1 MNVSFSISTPT
12 FGATQTSDTSQ
23 TQQTSQGSKTLTVS
37 ITPGSGQT
45 PGTGSTPVTLSYPLI
60 GPEDIALHEVQQDL
74 QNLNLHSL
82 KASTLTAA
90 VLLVNDQ
97 AHTVATQMVNGGTE
111 YVKQHS
117 QALTETFTQI
127 EEQATKSETQL
138 FDMLN
143 SGSYPDFAEF
153 LGKML
158 VAAQE
163 LRQLAAEAKHHMV
176 MAQYENVLG
185 QARQMQIAAEKNY
198 ASTMKEIEASRT
210 EAIASV
216 VSGSL
221 SILSTVGGGI
231 VGMRTPNVGGVMG
244 AQLGSGIGQALGQI
258 GSGIGG
264 VVSAGMKETA
274 AGYKLEADMA
284 GVTQKKYEATQKLL
298 QDAESITDELMNIG
312 KTLSDMVLKL
322 YQDFLSSQN
331 QILQRANV

>member
-23 TQQTSQGSKTLTVS
+23 TQQTGQRSKTLTVS

-45 PGTGSTPVTLSYPLI
+45 QGTGSTPITLSYPLI
-60 GPEDIALHEVQQDL
+60 GPEDIALNEVQQDL
-74 QNLNLHSL
+74 QNLNLRSL

-97 AHTVATQMVNGGTE
+97 ASTVASQILNGGKE
-111 YVKQHS
+111 YVQQNS
-117 QALTETFTQI
+117 EALTRTFSNI
-127 EEQATKSETQL
+127 EEQSKKAETQL

-143 SGSYPDFAEF
+143 SGHYPDFAEF

-163 LRQLAAEAKHHMV
+163 LRQLASEAKHHMV
-176 MAQYENVLG
+176 MAQYENVLD
-185 QARQMQIAAEKNY
+185 QAKQMQIAAEKNY

-210 EAIASV
+210 EAIASI
-216 VSGSL
+216 VSGAL
-221 SILSTVGGGI
+221 TIASTVGGGV

-264 VVSAGMKETA
+264 VVSASMKEDA
-274 AGYKLEADMA
+274 AALKLEADMA
-284 GVTQKKYEATQKLL
+284 GVTQKKLEATQKLL
-298 QDAESITDELMNIG
+298 QEAESITEELMNIG

-331 QILQRANV
+331 QILQRSNI